1 MWGAVLRLGL
11 CVGALVAGA
20 APAAEPTAALQCPAE
35 VPPLHVF
42 DCTLTLSVDT
52 DAPDVTVVP
61 VAVQLPAGGKLL
73 RVAESHE
80 LRYLRDERR
89 FVGDV
94 PLRQGQQ
101 RRLRLSMVVTDI
113 GPHQTQTIQVAIQ
126 GRRQTVAL
134 QLPSWRPT
142 DLGLWRWPW
151 PPWVTLLGLLT
162 VLALLFVA
170 LRGWA
175 RNTPRGPISAR
186 ERARTQV
193 RGTPGGGAALVVA
206 LLAPVLLTLPVLV
219 DNLRGRFTFEAA
231 RCQVLDSARVQFSE
245 DSRPV
250 LALRYPVAGQE
261 RVSAGY
267 SSFGQSL
274 PDDRAEAFLRL
285 APGSEVPCWYDP
297 LHPERV
303 DVVRGISAWALVG
316 AGLPV
321 LLVLALR
328 RLALIRRFE

>member
-1 MWGAVLRLGL
+1 MGVAALRVGL
-11 CVGALVAGA
+11 CVGALLAAAAG
-20 APAAEPTAALQCPAE
+20 AAEPTGTLQCPAE
-35 VPPLHVF
+35 VPLLDGF
-42 DCTLTLSVDT
+42 DCTLTLSVDA
-52 DAPDVTVVP
+52 DAVDVTVVP
-61 VAVQLPAGGKLL
+61 VAVQLPAGGKVL
-73 RVAESHE
+73 RVAESPE
-80 LRYLRDERR
+80 LRYLHDQRR

-94 PLRQGQQ
+94 PLRPGQP
-101 RRLRLSMVVTDI
+101 RRLRLSMVLTDL
-113 GPHQTQTIQVAIQ
+113 GPHQTQALDLAMQ
-126 GRRQTVAL
+126 GRRQSVAL

-151 PPWVTLLGLLT
+151 PPWLTGLGLL
-162 VLALLFVA
+162 ALPAGLFVA

-175 RNTPRGPISAR
+175 RNGPRGLLSAR
-186 ERARTQV
+186 GRASDLA
-193 RGTPGGGAALVVA
+193 RGTPGGGAALVVV

-219 DNLRGRFTFEAA
+219 DNVRSRFTFDAA

-250 LALRYPVAGQE
+250 LALRFSAAGQE

-267 SSFGQSL
+267 SSWGRSL
-274 PDDRAEAFLRL
+274 PDDRAEDFLRL
-285 APGSEVPCWYDP
+285 APGSELPCWYDP

-303 DVVRGISAWALVG
+303 DVVRGISALALVG
-316 AGLPV
+316 GGLPV